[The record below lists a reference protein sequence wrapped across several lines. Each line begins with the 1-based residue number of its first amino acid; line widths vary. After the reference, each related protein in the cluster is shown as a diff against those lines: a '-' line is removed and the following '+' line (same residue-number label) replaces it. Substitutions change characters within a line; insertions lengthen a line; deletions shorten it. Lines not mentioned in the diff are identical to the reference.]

1 MTADAATGILL
12 IFDFWQKIGRV
23 SQTVRMGGF
32 DAKVPSAS
40 AFVPFAGTLGVI
52 FGLWHF
58 GVKTLEAREIKAS
71 SAVEGTW
78 HGISKR
84 EGSKPLS
91 CPFSQNQPP

>member
-58 GVKTLEAREIKAS
+58 RVKTLEAREIKAS

-78 HGISKR
+78 HAFRQG
-84 EGSKPLS
+84 EGTKTSSFTFP
-91 CPFSQNQPP
+91 QNQPP

>member
-1 MTADAATGILL
+1 
-12 IFDFWQKIGRV
+12 
-23 SQTVRMGGF
+23 MGGL

-78 HGISKR
+78 HAFRQG
-84 EGSKPLS
+84 EGTKTSSFTFP
-91 CPFSQNQPP
+91 QNQPP